1 MPSSATRGALHRR
14 LSVFVEWI
22 ATETGDDHGKARRF
36 DRVERDRR
44 VRRSSDGEARS
55 SQRTSAFAVAV

>member
-1 MPSSATRGALHRR
+1 MKG
-14 LSVFVEWI
+14 LSDGDRFLFD
-22 ATETGDDHGKARRF
+22 GDDHGKARRF